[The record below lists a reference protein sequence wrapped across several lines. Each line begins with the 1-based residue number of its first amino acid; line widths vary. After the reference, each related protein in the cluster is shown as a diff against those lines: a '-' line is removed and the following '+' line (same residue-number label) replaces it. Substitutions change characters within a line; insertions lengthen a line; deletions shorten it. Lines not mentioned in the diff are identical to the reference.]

1 MAINLT
7 VNGELRS
14 ITSDPAKPLLWVL
27 REDLN
32 LTGTKFG
39 CGIAMC
45 GACTVIMGGQAVRSC
60 VMPVSAAAGQAIET
74 IEALGGAASGLSAVQ
89 QAWVDQQVPQCGY
102 CQSGFIMAAEAALRA
117 NPKISAQDLEARLT
131 NICRCG
137 SYDAMRAAIAQVTS
151 VPAAAAAKT

>member
-1 MAINLT
+1 VTIELK
-7 VNGELRS
+7 VNGEIRS
-14 ITSDPAKPLLWVL
+14 IASAADKPLLWVL

-60 VMPVSAAAGQAIET
+60 VMPVSAAAGQSIET
-74 IEALGGAASGLSAVQ
+74 IEALGAGGLSRVQ

-117 NPKISAQDLEARLT
+117 NPKITAVELEAQLT
-131 NICRCG
+131 NMCRCG

-151 VPAAAAAKT
+151 APATSAKRG